1 MVGAEMF
8 SDEAVVQGLEGAY
21 KTEDAARRRRVVL
34 EALALEPGERVIDIG
49 TGPGFVALEM
59 AGVVGPTGAV
69 LAIDTAEGMLALA
82 ARRLADRP
90 WVVVQTGDATKL
102 PAEDATFD
110 AAVSVQVYE
119 FIADVAVPVGEMARV
134 LCPGGRGVI
143 MSTDWTS
150 IAWNAADEARRDR
163 ILAAFTEH
171 CPHQDLPRRLA
182 PVIRAAGLELTGQRV
197 FPMFNLD
204 FDANRHS
211 YHLAPLIAG
220 FARGRQ
226 GVTDDDATGWL
237 EDLRTLAGEGRYFFE
252 LNQYLFSVRRPAQLR
267 RRR

>member
-1 MVGAEMF
+1 MGEPDMF

-21 KTEDAARRRRVVL
+21 KTEDAARRRRAVL
-34 EALALEPGERVIDIG
+34 EALALEPGERVLDIG
-49 TGPGFVALEM
+49 TGPGFVAVEM
-59 AGVVGPTGAV
+59 ADVVGPAGAV

-90 WVVVQTGDATKL
+90 WVVVQAGDATKL

-119 FIADVAVPVGEMARV
+119 FIADVAVPVGEMTRV
-134 LCPGGRGVI
+134 LRPGGRGVI
-143 MSTDWTS
+143 VSTDWTS

-163 ILAAFTEH
+163 ILAAFSEH

-197 FPMFNLD
+197 VPQLNLA
-204 FDANRHS
+204 FDASCLS
-211 YHLAPLIAG
+211 YHLGPLIAG
-220 FARGRQ
+220 FALGRQ
-226 GVTDDDATGWL
+226 GVTDEDAAGWL
-237 EDLRTLAGEGRYFFE
+237 LDLGTLADEGRYFFE
-252 LNQYLFSVRRPAQLR
+252 LNQYLFAVRRPG
-267 RRR
+267 